1 MHQSIVVPLDGTTF
15 AERAL
20 GPAARIAAAT
30 GASLH
35 LVRVTDPTGA
45 VRAYPAEGIGLPPT
59 PVDPV
64 TRSEDAARYLD
75 RVGARVEASGV
86 EDVRTAV
93 LDGDVAP
100 SVARYLAHVGADG
113 LAIAT
118 HAPGPVGRVLSGSV
132 ADDLLAAVRLP
143 VLAIPPAPDGHGD
156 ETRDTDEVAA
166 DAGAAPSLTPILVAI
181 DGSTSD
187 TAADTAGAL
196 TLALGGRLALVHVV
210 SMETFAVGPLSHPTR
225 AWDEAMRAGERVVD
239 RVRERMRRR
248 GIAVDA
254 FVLAHRSP
262 ATAIREV
269 AHEVRAGL
277 VALGS
282 HRRTGLRRLL
292 LGSVA
297 NDVLTRVCRPVL
309 VHPAC

>member
-1 MHQSIVVPLDGTTF
+1 MPPAPIDPL
-15 AERAL
+15 
-20 GPAARIAAAT
+20 
-30 GASLH
+30 
-35 LVRVTDPTGA
+35 
-45 VRAYPAEGIGLPPT
+45 
-59 PVDPV
+59 
-64 TRSEDAARYLD
+64 TRSDDAARYLD
-75 RVGARVEASGV
+75 RVGARVEATGV
-86 EDVRTAV
+86 MDVRTAV

-100 SVARYLAHVGADG
+100 SVARYLGHVGADG

-132 ADDLLAAVRLP
+132 ASDLLATVRLP
-143 VLAIPPAPDGHGD
+143 VLAIPPAPEGHDLEPADAADICDAIEPGD
-156 ETRDTDEVAA
+156 E
-166 DAGAAPSLTPILVAI
+166 PPLTPILVAI

-187 TAADTAGAL
+187 AAADTAGAL

-210 SMETFAVGPLSHPTR
+210 SMETFTVGPLSHPTR

-248 GIAVDA
+248 GIAADA

-269 AHEVRAGL
+269 AQEVRAGL

-297 NDVLTRVCRPVL
+297 SDVLTRVSRPVQ